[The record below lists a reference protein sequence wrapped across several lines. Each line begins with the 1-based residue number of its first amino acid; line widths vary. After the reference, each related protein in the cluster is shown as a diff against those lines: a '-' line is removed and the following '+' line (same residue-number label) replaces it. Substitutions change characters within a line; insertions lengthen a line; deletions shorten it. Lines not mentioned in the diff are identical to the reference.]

1 MEMDRDT
8 KEGDME
14 IFQTF
19 ELSDGSRSV
28 TILATKEEEE
38 RINKGVINVWMSYYV
53 LLDLLSLYPGFV

>member
-1 MEMDRDT
+1 MDRDT

-38 RINKGVINVWMSYYV
+38 RINKGVIYVWMSYYG

>member
-1 MEMDRDT
+1 MEMDRGT
-8 KEGDME
+8 NEGDVE

-38 RINKGVINVWMSYYV
+38 RINKGVMNAYMFCYV
-53 LLDLLSLYPGFV
+53 